1 MYKKAFFLIFS
12 LVGFISLF
20 LPFNKVIIIGCALDG
35 GGFMDYYYNPF
46 IKYLVDFFTF
56 QSITFLDVFEF
67 LAFILVIFS
76 LVLTPLL
83 LFYNRKKISLLL
95 IVLTLGLMIISLY
108 NSYDSLGYGY
118 YIIFLQQSVLL
129 VLTILSKN
137 KILHLQKL

>member
-35 GGFMDYYYNPF
+35 GGFTDYYYDPF

-108 NSYDSLGYGY
+108 NSYDSLVYGY

>member
-1 MYKKAFFLIFS
+1 MYKKAFLVIFS

-20 LPFNKVIIIGCALDG
+20 LSFNKVIIISCALDG
-35 GGFMDYYYNPF
+35 GGSTDYYYDPF
-46 IKYLVDFFTF
+46 IKYLVEFFTF

-67 LAFILVIFS
+67 LAFILIIFS
-76 LVLTPLL
+76 LLITPLF

>member
-1 MYKKAFFLIFS
+1 MYKKAFFLIFN

-35 GGFMDYYYNPF
+35 DGFTDYYYDPF

-83 LFYNRKKISLLL
+83 LFYNRKKITLLL